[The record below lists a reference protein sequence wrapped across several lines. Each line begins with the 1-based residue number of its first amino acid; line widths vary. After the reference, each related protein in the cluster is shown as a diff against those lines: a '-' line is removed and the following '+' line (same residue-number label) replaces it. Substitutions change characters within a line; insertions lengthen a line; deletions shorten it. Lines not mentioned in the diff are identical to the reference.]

1 MWNGLPINQY
11 FEEYNRFKK
20 DARILC
26 VFFGVVILAVG
37 LLIGLTFL

>member
-20 DARILC
+20 DAYILC
-26 VFFGVVILAVG
+26 LFCGVVILGVG
-37 LLIGLTFL
+37 LILSLTLL